1 MNVERI
7 IHEELVK
14 FTAIVPESVI
24 KLPDGTF
31 WVELKTKSGSVEGK
45 LYLPPQ
51 PNGSILLFE
60 PDFPGDASTRLEQL
74 WASNLV
80 ENGYAIFAAR
90 HSGTIING
98 QYSDI
103 FLNCPERRAA
113 AEAKNQE
120 ILGEKSS
127 PTMADWLKEPL
138 VMMEAFA
145 PSYREVILAGHS
157 FGALAT
163 LSSLI
168 DLSRQNPELTSN
180 IKRFVS
186 LAGAVGRFIGDGE
199 GPMKGWHM
207 YVDTDAV
214 RAKVRIGSKNENLEA
229 LRGAYIKIHEQAS
242 FFPTNMDFLF
252 VVPWGNEAGTMDEL
266 VPPEEALDMISSLGR
281 GYLILDQGEEAD
293 ERSGRL
299 VHDMHN
305 LRPDSLVQLLNRNWL
320 PPDEFFI
327 LP

>member
-1 MNVERI
+1 MSAERAKHI
-7 IHEELVK
+7 ELEG
-14 FTAIVPESVI
+14 FNAILPESVI
-24 KLPDGTF
+24 KLPNGTF
-31 WVELKTKSGSVEGK
+31 WLELKTKSGSVEGV
-45 LYLPPQ
+45 LHLPPQ

-74 WASNLV
+74 WATNLV
-80 ENGYAIFAAR
+80 ENGYTIFAAR
-90 HSGTIING
+90 HNGTIING
-98 QYSDI
+98 QHSDI
-103 FLNCPERRAA
+103 YLNCPERQVQ
-113 AEAKNQE
+113 AKAKDQE
-120 ILGEKSS
+120 ILGEKDS

-145 PSYREVILAGHS
+145 PFYQEVVLAGHS

-163 LSSLI
+163 LFSLI
-168 DLSRQNPELTSN
+168 DFSKQNPELTSH
-180 IKRFVS
+180 IRRFVS

-214 RAKVRIGSKNENLEA
+214 RAKVKIGSKDENLEA
-229 LRGAYIKIHEQAS
+229 LRDAYIKIHEQAS
-242 FFPTNMDFLF
+242 FFPVDMDFLF
-252 VVPWGNEAGTMDEL
+252 VVPWGNEEGTMDEL

-281 GYLILDQGEEAD
+281 GHLILDQGEQSD
-293 ERSGRL
+293 VHSGRL

-305 LRPDSLVQLLNRNWL
+305 LRPDSLVQLLNKNWL
-320 PPDEFFI
+320 PPDEFSI